1 MKTLSEKAKKLIDQP
16 NVACVATIL
25 RDGSPHVTPVWVD
38 RQNDIVII
46 NSPETTQ
53 KVKNLK
59 RDPRIALCIYDLNN
73 IHSRVVIR
81 GKVTQITK
89 NGAEDHID
97 KMEMKYNGEPRYPR
111 HDAKNPRTII
121 RIQPTHIFEKIV
133 G

>member
-25 RDGSPHVTPVWVD
+25 RDGSPHVTPLWVD
-38 RQNDIVII
+38 RQIDIVII
-46 NSPETTQ
+46 NSRETTQ
-53 KVKNLK
+53 KVKNQN

-81 GKVTQITK
+81 GKVVEITK

-97 KMEMKYNGEPRYPR
+97 KMEMKYNGKP
-111 HDAKNPRTII
+111 
-121 RIQPTHIFEKIV
+121 
-133 G
+133 